1 MIDKL
6 MEQFKTDESLLLLS
20 KGLDATALRHK
31 LITNNI
37 ANANTAGFKASD
49 VNFKDQVKKVMSEN
63 TDRKHLIPLAV
74 TNEKHIS
81 SGPCNISEINPQ
93 AVKITDTYRKPDGNN
108 VDIDREM
115 ATLAENSLEFRTYV
129 RFVTDKLNGLSLAIK
144 GN

>member
-1 MIDKL
+1 MIDKI
-6 MEQFKTDESLLLLS
+6 MEQFKTDENLVLLS

-31 LITNNI
+31 LVTNNI
-37 ANANTAGFKASD
+37 SNANTPGFKASD
-49 VNFKDQVKKVMSEN
+49 ITFKEQVRKVMGERK
-63 TDRKHLIPLAV
+63 DRESLMPLSI

-81 SGPCNISEINPQ
+81 SGPCSISEVEAQ
-93 AVKITDTYRKPDGNN
+93 SVKITDTYMRPDGNN

-115 ATLAENSLEFRTYV
+115 ATLAENSLEFRTYI